1 MATMITMAVGSNTS
15 LQDVLF
21 PYIRQ
26 NLIRYVKDH
35 WKNAELIKDID
46 SLRMQAVEDLKNGL
60 NVVQIP
66 DIDEEEDRLQEAIIT
81 NVFDQMDAD
90 RKTTALKQLQGH
102 IWREAYHSGKIEGHV
117 YEDVM
122 PALKSWKTAGK
133 HVYIYSSGSVEAQ
146 KLLFGATTY
155 GNLLQFID
163 GHFDT
168 NIGPKKESTSY
179 TKIAN
184 ECGYQAHQ
192 ILFLTDIPEESQ
204 AAKNAGMKTTLV
216 SREGNKSL
224 CEEVVKEFGEVKSFD
239 QISLL

>member
-1 MATMITMAVGSNTS
+1 MTS
-15 LQDVLF
+15 LRYISDVLF

-26 NLIRYVKDH
+26 NLIGYIKDH

-66 DIDEEEDRLQEAIIT
+66 DVDDDDEGKLQEAIIT
-81 NVFDQMDAD
+81 NVLDQMDAD

-102 IWREAYHSGKIEGHV
+102 MWREAYHSGKIVGHV

-122 PALKSWKTAGK
+122 PALKRWKAAGK

-155 GNLLQFID
+155 GNLLQFIN

-168 NIGPKKESTSY
+168 SIGPKKECTSY

-184 ECGYQAHQ
+184 ECGYQAHH
-192 ILFLTDIPEESQ
+192 ILFLTDIPEEAQ
-204 AAKNAGMKTTLV
+204 AAKNAGMKTILA
-216 SREGNKSL
+216 SREGNMSL
-224 CEEVVKEFGEVKSFD
+224 CKEMVREFGEIKSFD